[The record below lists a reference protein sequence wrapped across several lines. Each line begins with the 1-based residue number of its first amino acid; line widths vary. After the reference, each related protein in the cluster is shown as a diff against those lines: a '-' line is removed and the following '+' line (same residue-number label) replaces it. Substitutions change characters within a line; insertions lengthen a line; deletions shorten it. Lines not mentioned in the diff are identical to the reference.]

1 MRTSSTIFGILFLAL
16 GIFATGC
23 ALLIP
28 EAGHQ
33 WYLAGICW
41 TVAFVL
47 LADAS
52 KKIDALA
59 KRNLNL

>member
-16 GIFATGC
+16 AIFCTGC
-23 ALLIP
+23 ALLVRD
-28 EAGHQ
+28 AGHQ

-41 TVAFVL
+41 IVAFAL

-52 KKIDALA
+52 KKIDKLSQYSGS
-59 KRNLNL
+59 

>member
-1 MRTSSTIFGILFLAL
+1 MRTSSKIFGILFLSLAT
-16 GIFATGC
+16 FTTGC

-41 TVAFVL
+41 IVAFAL

-52 KKIDALA
+52 KKKDKLSQYSGS
-59 KRNLNL
+59 